1 MRGLDH
7 HMADTEPVEWTV
19 SEVAEWVL
27 ETFAD
32 SSFATGIAAKVVEEE
47 IDGDALL
54 SYGQTKLLADLEIK
68 CGTFAKIWK
77 RLHVDTLCDVPI
89 STAGTVGSPRPGGRA
104 GALLTMQGDPVER
117 QLLLQSVLDR
127 WHPARWS
134 LQKELG
140 NGAAGVVWQV
150 TDSRLDSVAIKFTR
164 YDGQRSR

>member
-54 SYGQTKLLADLEIK
+54 SYGETKLQADLEIK
-68 CGTFAKIWK
+68 GGAFAKFWK
-77 RLHVDTLCDVPI
+77 RLETLRDVPI
-89 STAGTVGSPRPGGRA
+89 STVGTVGSPRPGGRA
-104 GALLTMQGDPVER
+104 GARLTLRGDPAER

-127 WHPARWS
+127 WHPACWS